1 MNKILLVEDDE
12 GIRTTLKEILTE
24 RSFLVDAIED
34 GAKALDMVKKSP
46 PDLIL
51 LDLGLP
57 NISGESVCKEVHK
70 LYPEL
75 PIIILTAKRASQD
88 VVNGLTIGAID
99 YISKPF
105 DIDELIARI
114 KVRLKVVDSE
124 VLQVDDLRMNTKS
137 MEVTKGGQVINLT
150 PHEFKL
156 LQYLMMNKGQVLTRE
171 MILNRVWQ
179 YTYDVDSRVVDVY
192 IGYLRKKIDG
202 NAKDTLITG
211 LRGFG
216 YSIKAPATS

>member
-12 GIRTTLKEILTE
+12 GIRTTLKDILTE
-24 RSFLVDAIED
+24 RGFIVDCLED
-34 GAKALDMVKKSP
+34 GAKAMEILKKTP
-46 PDLIL
+46 PDLLL

-57 NISGESVCKEVHK
+57 NISGESICKEAHK
-70 LYPEL
+70 MYPGL
-75 PIIILTAKRASQD
+75 PVIILTAKNNTED
-88 VVNGLTIGAID
+88 VVNGLTIGAVD
-99 YISKPF
+99 YIRKPF

-114 KVRLKVVDSE
+114 KLRLKVVDTE
-124 VLQVDDLRMNTKS
+124 VLQIDDLKMNVKT
-137 MEVTKGGQVINLT
+137 MEVTRGKKIIALT

-156 LQYLMMNKGQVLTRE
+156 LEYLLMNKGHVLTRE

-192 IGYLRKKIDG
+192 IGYLRKKIDD
-202 NAKDTLITG
+202 KTKKPLISG

-216 YSIKAPATS
+216 YSIKE